1 MPGEG
6 GGWGCIGQAGW
17 KAKADSY
24 NTRKMAGRFLGPAEE
39 TEKVRGQ
46 ETQGLK
52 KAVVGAKGQED
63 TENKVSTAGVEDSRT
78 NQSKVRGGCGS
89 ENWSRGELCCKQLS
103 VGRSWRVTRN
113 LSSR

>member
-1 MPGEG
+1 MVGGLAALISDVPGEG

-24 NTRKMAGRFLGPAEE
+24 NTRKMAGRYLGPAEE

-52 KAVVGAKGQED
+52 KEGC
-63 TENKVSTAGVEDSRT
+63 SR
-78 NQSKVRGGCGS
+78 S
-89 ENWSRGELCCKQLS
+89 ERS
-103 VGRSWRVTRN
+103 GRY
-113 LSSR
+113 